1 MHRSVG
7 AHLSGELM
15 RWHLLS
21 KETEPVTLEFHGF
34 AGQSFG
40 AFLTAGVTL
49 KLQGEAND
57 YVVAISLHAIL
68 PR

>member
-1 MHRSVG
+1 
-7 AHLSGELM
+7 M